1 MLQLLCGKS
10 IINFIYVHAHQP
22 GLSAEEK
29 DGFYEQLLV
38 LVTSVA
44 PSRTLVVVVEL
55 TVMLVSIAK
64 VSVRMMVGMVMEHW
78 TRKE

>member
-1 MLQLLCGKS
+1 MLRLLCGKS

-22 GLSAEEK
+22 GLSTEEK

-44 PSRTLVVVVEL
+44 PSKTLVVVVEL

>member
-1 MLQLLCGKS
+1 MLRLLCGKS

-38 LVTSVA
+38 LVTSLA
-44 PSRTLVVVVEL
+44 SSKTLVVVEL
-55 TVMLVSIAK
+55 TVMLVSIIK
-64 VSVRMMVGMVMEHW
+64 VSVGIMVGMVMEHW
-78 TRKE
+78 TRK